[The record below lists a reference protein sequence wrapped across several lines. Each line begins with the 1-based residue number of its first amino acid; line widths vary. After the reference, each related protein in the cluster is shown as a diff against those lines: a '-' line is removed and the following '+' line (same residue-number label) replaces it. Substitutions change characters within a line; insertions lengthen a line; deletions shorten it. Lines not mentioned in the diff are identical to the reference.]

1 MKFVLQFIRQ
11 FICKDFIKNSYS
23 KLLFKKYLLNMLGQ
37 FMFIIDDSFIKSW
50 LYLTPLSIMNQ
61 LYPCLDL
68 SRM

>member
-1 MKFVLQFIRQ
+1 
-11 FICKDFIKNSYS
+11 
-23 KLLFKKYLLNMLGQ
+23 MLGQ